1 MNPPERP
8 LEPGIVEVG
17 PWKAHRDSG
26 ELVGPGTTQVL
37 EPKVRDLLFLL
48 AARRGEVVTREEITA
63 RLWPRVIVSEDSL
76 ARCVF
81 KLRKA
86 LGDEARAPRYIE
98 TLSKR
103 GYRLLVGMAP
113 ALTAPPPARR
123 ARPWW
128 IAAAAAS
135 LAVALLSYS
144 SLRLA
149 AEPESA
155 LLLKRADDFYH
166 QMNQVQ
172 NEAAIELYDRLV
184 ANHQQLA
191 GAYAGLANALAQRAI
206 RWPHGADA
214 RKTYANL
221 SSAIRGGEMHE
232 GYAAQQLARAQHFAE
247 KAVALAPRDARA
259 HKAMGLVLSAREDF
273 AGALA
278 SHNRAMKL
286 DPDAWEPLID
296 TADVLELSGRPRE
309 ALPYLEAAY
318 AAMTRQRDKQT
329 ARIMPWY
336 AATAVLIGDRHEKA
350 GEAGTAMQWYRRA
363 LDYAPLDVDAT
374 RRLASLLAKEG
385 DPQSAARLCEQLR
398 QRVGRTA
405 ECSGPGVVEGPNT

>member
-1 MNPPERP
+1 MNSPEHST
-8 LEPGIVEVG
+8 EPGIIEVG

-26 ELVGPGTTQVL
+26 ELVGLGTTQVL

-63 RLWPRVIVSEDSL
+63 KLWPRVIVSDDSL

-103 GYRLLVGMAP
+103 GYRLMVSAAP
-113 ALTAPPPARR
+113 AVPAPRPVRR

-128 IAAAAAS
+128 IAAAAAAG
-135 LAVALLSYS
+135 LAAATLSYF
-144 SLRLA
+144 SLRPA
-149 AEPESA
+149 AVPESA

-184 ANHQQLA
+184 SNHEQLA

-206 RWPHGADA
+206 RWPHGADTQ
-214 RKTYANL
+214 KIYTNL
-221 SSAIRGGEMHE
+221 ASAIRGGEMRN
-232 GYAAQQLARAQHFAE
+232 GYAAQQLVRAKQFAE
-247 KAVALAPRDARA
+247 AAVALAPRDAQA
-259 HKAMGLVLSAREDF
+259 HKALGLVLSAREDF

-278 SHNRAMKL
+278 SHKRAMEL

-296 TADVLELSGRPRE
+296 TADVLELSGRSRE

-318 AAMTRQRDKQT
+318 AAMTRQRDQQT
-329 ARIMPWY
+329 TRIMPWY
-336 AATAVLIGDRHEKA
+336 AATAVLIGDRHEKVGDA
-350 GEAGTAMQWYRRA
+350 NAAMQWYRRA

-374 RRLASLLAKEG
+374 HRLASLLAKRG
-385 DPQSAARLCEQLR
+385 DLQGAAKLCEQLE
-398 QRVGRTA
+398 QRVARG
-405 ECSGPGVVEGPNT
+405 ECAGASDRI